1 MTAQPNHGGHNGDT
15 TVGLDAEPGG
25 GRLDPGTYSDAD
37 LLACCQRLALLY
49 ARHAA
54 RRSHGRVRDVDRRLV
69 RHVAGMAANG

>member
-1 MTAQPNHGGHNGDT
+1 MTAQPNHGGPWSQRCYT
-15 TVGLDAEPGG
+15 EPGG

-54 RRSHGRVRDVDRRLV
+54 RRNHGRVRDVERRLV